1 MPRGLSRL
9 ASSWWL
15 NLVRRCAT
23 IWLNINS
30 ELHQSGTQID
40 AIMKTEDRELF
51 SKVRK
56 KKAECKGVLLDDFGW
71 LEQFLKVFSN

>member
-1 MPRGLSRL
+1 MVDAEGFVQISFFLFGQI
-9 ASSWWL
+9 
-15 NLVRRCAT
+15 CAT

-56 KKAECKGVLLDDFGW
+56 KKKSRMQGGVVG
-71 LEQFLKVFSN
+71 